1 MKEHP
6 ERPIFG
12 PEDPRLDPAN
22 PPEVKRWRSIAKAV
36 TWRAV
41 GTLDTLVLS
50 FIILTYLAPLFGFDG
65 ANLGENLQTA
75 SYIAITEVATKMT
88 LFYLHE
94 RAWERTQWDI
104 GLDDE
109 GHRVLGHKR
118 TAAKTTSWRVI
129 ASLDTFL
136 LALIFTGN
144 PATAVSI
151 GGFEI
156 ITKLV
161 LYYLHER
168 AWSKVKFGI
177 ERLD

>member
-6 ERPIFG
+6 ELPIFG
-12 PEDPRLDPAN
+12 PEDPRLDPPN
-22 PPEVKRWRSIAKAV
+22 PPEVKHWRSIAKSV
-36 TWRAV
+36 TWRIV
-41 GTLDTLVLS
+41 GTLDTLFLS
-50 FIILTYLAPLFGFDG
+50 FIILTYLAPVFGFVG
-65 ANLGENLQTA
+65 ASHADNLETA
-75 SYIAITEVATKMT
+75 TYIAITEVVTKMT
-88 LFYLHE
+88 LYYLHD
-94 RAWERTQWDI
+94 RAWERTHWGTRI
-104 GLDDE
+104 DDAGHLVD
-109 GHRVLGHKR
+109 GHRR
-118 TAAKTTSWRVI
+118 TAVKTTSWRVI

-168 AWSKVKFGI
+168 AWSKLKFGI
-177 ERLD
+177 VAAA